1 MYPQVG
7 RGRVALWRDD
17 YRYNGPPKT
26 REIDGSI
33 AGAHTPDESAKLLLS
48 VLLGVRVLA
57 RVRPQRDV
65 LEGAVNGVLALLKA
79 SAWLTGW
86 SADRSNLRA
95 PPSALR
101 SGFPRKRRNRS
112 KRKPGCICSS
122 SSMILD

>member
-1 MYPQVG
+1 MNTSSKCQVSPG

-26 REIDGSI
+26 RQIDGSI

-65 LEGAVNGVLALLKA
+65 LEIPLTVFWRCLKQ
-79 SAWLTGW
+79 
-86 SADRSNLRA
+86 A
-95 PPSALR
+95 P
-101 SGFPRKRRNRS
+101 G
-112 KRKPGCICSS
+112 
-122 SSMILD
+122 